1 MNTNIHSD
9 RKLAEALMS
18 LSIEPVAFKAAARP
32 TWYKRFGIPVAVL
45 VACGAGA
52 ALIWP
57 GPDPEADLL
66 RQTVQGTAGQVQAA
80 PAPQTAAPLAPL
92 PVGREVTGSGYVVA
106 PEQTAVFARYAGDV
120 VAVEVALGDR
130 VQKGQV
136 LVRLQDPEA
145 QFALDNARITRRTAE
160 LALAA
165 ARLGETMAETT
176 LQRDE
181 KLFAKG
187 ALPGQQLLDSRNAH
201 DMAKNAVAQAEA
213 AIGAADVG
221 LGQAQSVVDHLT
233 VRAPIGGIVTAI
245 TARVGNS
252 ILSRVDSTR
261 GEGDLLTITD
271 TDRMVIEADVAETNI
286 GHLRAGLKGEA
297 VLDGFP
303 DAPFPIE
310 VERIAPTIA
319 AEKGTVALRFALID
333 PPAGIRPNMAASIK
347 LSDLLG
353 PEQGTYKGTQ
363 P

>member
-1 MNTNIHSD
+1 MRAIRAIGSSGGTN
-9 RKLAEALMS
+9 A
-18 LSIEPVAFKAAARP
+18 
-32 TWYKRFGIPVAVL
+32 GI
-45 VACGAGA
+45 G
-52 ALIWP
+52 
-57 GPDPEADLL
+57 
-66 RQTVQGTAGQVQAA
+66 
-80 PAPQTAAPLAPL
+80 
-92 PVGREVTGSGYVVA
+92 
-106 PEQTAVFARYAGDV
+106 
-120 VAVEVALGDR
+120 VEVAAVAKRPISASYSGTANLEAPVEAMVVAKTSGVALSVLVEEGQQVR
-130 VQKGQV
+130 AGQV

-245 TARVGNS
+245 AARVGNS